1 MSADRPAP
9 RLTDR
14 RPPVPPWMRTAERPT
29 KPPPVRGLRKLLW
42 LLGLLL
48 ATTALSGC
56 LRPAEE
62 QVELD
67 ESVGL
72 RDIGLAA
79 ITIVEGRAAVQGLVD
94 GAATL
99 WASAPTFEGRLTL
112 DPVAQR
118 SWTLTLRNVRPDA
131 ILTLDGVALEAAE
144 RPAPTEAIYTVELDP
159 GAHDLRLV
167 APPPTG
173 DRWRFAVLSDVQD
186 AIDGAPK
193 IIRLL
198 EARGDVDFMVSAG
211 DLTEQGEVD
220 EYRRFTE
227 TFRAL
232 SVPFYGTPG
241 NHERG
246 ADAAN
251 WTRAFGR
258 ANHSFRWRG
267 ARFSFVDSSF
277 GTLDPTVYDWLDGW
291 LEAGRDG
298 VHVVTTHIPIMDPV
312 GTRGGQ
318 FRSRNEAA
326 KLLVRL
332 ARQDVDLVLFG
343 HVHSYYAFSLAGV
356 PSYISGGGGALPE
369 RLDGIGRHFL
379 VVEVEDGVGIAGVEV
394 VRVD

>member
-1 MSADRPAP
+1 MGRDRDG
-9 RLTDR
+9 DR
-14 RPPVPPWMRTAERPT
+14 RVPRR
-29 KPPPVRGLRKLLW
+29 LLW
-42 LLGLLL
+42 LLGLSL
-48 ATTALSGC
+48 ALPLMAGC
-56 LRPAEE
+56 LRPGEE
-62 QVELD
+62 QAELD
-67 ESVGL
+67 RAVGHK
-72 RDIGLAA
+72 DIGLAE
-79 ITIVEGRAAVQGLVD
+79 IRIVEGKAAIQQLVD

-99 WASAPTFEGRLTL
+99 WASAPTFEGTITA

-118 SWTLTLRNVRPDA
+118 QWTLIVRNVRRDA
-131 ILTLDGVALEAAE
+131 VLSIDGAPLTPEA
-144 RPAPTEAIYTVELDP
+144 RPVPTEAVYSFELAP
-159 GAHDLRLV
+159 GDHVLRLT

-186 AIDGAPK
+186 AIDEAPA

-198 EARGDVDFMVSAG
+198 DAQPDVDFLVSAG
-211 DLTEQGEVD
+211 DLTERGGVD
-220 EYRRFTE
+220 EYARFVE
-227 TFRAL
+227 AFRAL
-232 SVPFYGTPG
+232 SIPYYATPG

-246 ADAAN
+246 EQASN
-251 WTRAFGR
+251 WTRTFGR

-277 GTLDPTVYDWLDGW
+277 GTVDPTVYDWLDDW
-291 LEAGRDG
+291 LDAGRDG

-332 ARQDVDLVLFG
+332 ARKDVDLVLFG
-343 HVHSYYAFSLAGV
+343 HVHSYYAFSLAGI

-369 RLDGIGRHFL
+369 RLDGIGRHF
-379 VVEVEDGVGIAGVEV
+379 VVVDVQDGVGVSGVSV

>member
-1 MSADRPAP
+1 MADERPPAP
-9 RLTDR
+9 REAT
-14 RPPVPPWMRTAERPT
+14 
-29 KPPPVRGLRKLLW
+29 PPPAPRGRLRRLLW

-48 ATTALSGC
+48 ALPALTGC

-62 QVELD
+62 QAALD
-67 ESVGL
+67 ESVGQ
-72 RDIGLAA
+72 RDIGLAEMR
-79 ITIVEGRAAVQGLVD
+79 IVEGKAAIQQLVD
-94 GAATL
+94 GGATL
-99 WASAPTFEGRLTL
+99 WASAPTFEGTLTL

-118 SWTLTLRNVRPDA
+118 TWSLTLRNIRADA
-131 ILTLDGVALEAAE
+131 ILEIDGAEVAPAA
-144 RPAPTEAIYTVELDP
+144 RPVPTEATYDLELAP
-159 GAHDLRLV
+159 GDHILRLK
-167 APPPTG
+167 APPPGG
-173 DRWRFAVLSDVQD
+173 DRWRFAVLSDIQD
-186 AIDGAPK
+186 AIDRAPK

-198 EARGDVDFMVSAG
+198 EAQPDVDFLVSAG
-211 DLTEQGEVD
+211 DLTEQGEAE
-220 EYRRFTE
+220 EYRRYAE
-227 TFRAL
+227 AFRAL
-232 SVPFYGTPG
+232 SIPYYATPG

-246 ADAAN
+246 AAASN

-267 ARFSFVDSSF
+267 ARFSFVDSSY
-277 GTLDPTVYDWLDGW
+277 GTVDPTVYDWLDDW

-298 VHVVTTHIPIMDPV
+298 VHVITTHIPIMDPV

-332 ARQDVDLVLFG
+332 ARRDVDLVLFG

-379 VVEVEDGVGIAGVEV
+379 VVDVQDGVGISGVSV